1 MLCSH
6 SEVGAKLDK
15 LCQILY
21 FTENIKK
28 LASDR
33 QFQNLFDLWF
43 NSYVTSF
50 SKLHLDA
57 GVVARAVI
65 TSYYFNVLIIKTLR
79 HHGHY
84 HNSAHTTPSSDTP
97 LGLMVSHHI
106 HRLKSS
112 YKWKVLLRFSGQQ
125 FHNESRQTTGS
136 RFSECLEM
144 WS

>member
-1 MLCSH
+1 M
-6 SEVGAKLDK
+6 DK

-57 GVVARAVI
+57 GVVAGAVI

-97 LGLMVSHHI
+97 LGLMVSHHMFASRP
-106 HRLKSS
+106 HTNGKCSS
-112 YKWKVLLRFSGQQ
+112 DFRDNSFIMRAGKLPGHASLSALRCG
-125 FHNESRQTTGS
+125 HNPL
-136 RFSECLEM
+136 FSEKPGK
-144 WS
+144 S